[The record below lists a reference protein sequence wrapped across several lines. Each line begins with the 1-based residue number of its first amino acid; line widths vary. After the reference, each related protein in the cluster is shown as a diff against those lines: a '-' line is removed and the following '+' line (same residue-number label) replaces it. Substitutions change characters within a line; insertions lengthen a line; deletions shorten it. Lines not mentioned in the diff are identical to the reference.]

1 MAYCTKPDLERWRRK
16 QTCNPKTKRAREKET
31 GEREPLDVLKILV
44 YVNCRTRLAV
54 EEIKAEI
61 QIYLEG
67 KLRGLHTSR
76 LKLVAVGICDLLA
89 GAGCPEFFPGG

>member
-1 MAYCTKPDLERWRRK
+1 MEAETNMQPE
-16 QTCNPKTKRAREKET
+16 NET
-31 GEREPLDVLKILV
+31 GERKRNGRERELLDVLKILV